1 MTVHIR
7 TQIPGYL
14 FEIVLFFFPA
24 VQKTLKVIES
34 AKQEENLLEY
44 KGKKLAKYGKR
55 KFKKVVVLMWKKL

>member
-24 VQKTLKVIES
+24 VHVQKTLKVIES

-44 KGKKLAKYGKR
+44 KGKKLAKYGKENLR
-55 KFKKVVVLMWKKL
+55 K